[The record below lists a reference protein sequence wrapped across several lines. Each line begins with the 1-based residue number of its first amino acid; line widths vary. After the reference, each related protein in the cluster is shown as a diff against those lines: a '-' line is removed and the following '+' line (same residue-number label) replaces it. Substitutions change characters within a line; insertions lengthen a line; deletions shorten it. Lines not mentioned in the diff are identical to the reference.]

1 MDVLDILPLP
11 AALPIRGVLWIA
23 EQIQEEAEKQFFG
36 EEAIRR
42 GLTELEL
49 KLDLGEISEEDYLAQ
64 EEQLLARLKIARERA
79 RQAAEDQA

>member
-11 AALPIRGVLWIA
+11 AQLPIRGVLWIA
-23 EQIQEEAEKQFFG
+23 EKIQEEAEKQFFG

-42 GLTELEL
+42 ALTELEL

-64 EEQLLARLKIARERA
+64 EEPLLARLKVARERA

>member
-1 MDVLDILPLP
+1 MDVLNILPMS
-11 AALPIRGVLWIA
+11 AQLPIRGVLWIA

-42 GLTELEL
+42 ALTELEL
-49 KLDLGEISEEDYLAQ
+49 KLDLGEISEDVYMAQ
-64 EEQLLARLKIARERA
+64 EEQLLARLKVARERA